1 MTYAWTVKVQRSSP
15 PHYDNLDSYTFTVAA
30 ETSESATKK
39 AIREAKAQSG
49 FKRVWRCV
57 ALERGGWLVS

>member
-1 MTYAWTVKVQRSSP
+1 MTTYAWSVKVQRSSP

-39 AIREAKAQSG
+39 AIPQSG

-57 ALERGGWLVS
+57 ALARGGWLVS

>member
-1 MTYAWTVKVQRSSP
+1 MPYAWTVKVRRSAP

-30 ETSESATKK
+30 ESSDSAAKK
-39 AIREAKAQSG
+39 AIRQAKTQSG

-57 ALERGGWLVS
+57 ALERGGWLVP

>member
-1 MTYAWTVKVQRSSP
+1 VKVQRSAP

-30 ETSESATKK
+30 ETSDSATKK
-39 AIREAKAQSG
+39 AIRQAKTQSG

-57 ALERGGWLVS
+57 ALERGGRLVS

>member
-1 MTYAWTVKVQRSSP
+1 MTYAWTVKVQRSAP
-15 PHYDNLDSYTFTVAA
+15 PHYDNLDSYTFSVAA
-30 ETSESATKK
+30 ESSESATKK
-39 AIREAKAQSG
+39 AIRQAKTQSG